1 MYLVVLSSRGNP
13 GKVDPARFMKQ
24 MYSGRITVGG
34 GGVGTGKAYLR
45 IKSTY
50 ILQLITVFFFFND
63 KCLFSLIPRDNES
76 FSNKRRCRGKNTNK
90 ALVFNI
96 VKIKDLT
103 LQDTQS

>member
-50 ILQLITVFFFFND
+50 ILQLITVFFFLMTNAY
-63 KCLFSLIPRDNES
+63 LLSY
-76 FSNKRRCRGKNTNK
+76 RGIMR
-90 ALVFNI
+90 ALVTN
-96 VKIKDLT
+96 VDAGGKIQIKL
-103 LQDTQS
+103 